1 MKKYAILVTVL
12 VLTVTMLTGCG
23 CTRRK
28 NEMETLP
35 TAPKEPIMPTVPVT
49 VEPNVTDA
57 ILPTYDSMEPS
68 GALDATETTG
78 PVSETGTA
86 DMTEPNVR
94 NRIRPMQ

>member
-1 MKKYAILVTVL
+1 MKKYTIFITVL
-12 VLTVTMLTGCG
+12 VLTLSMLTGCG

-28 NEMETLP
+28 DEMETVP
-35 TAPKEPIMPTVPVT
+35 TQKETIMPTVPAT

-78 PVSETGTA
+78 PVHETGTA
-86 DMTEPNVR
+86 DMTEPAAR
-94 NRIRPMQ
+94 NRTRPMQ

>member
-1 MKKYAILVTVL
+1 MKKYTIFLTVL
-12 VLTVTMLTGCG
+12 VLTLSMLTGCG
-23 CTRRK
+23 CTRSK
-28 NEMETLP
+28 NEMETVP
-35 TAPKEPIMPTVPVT
+35 TQKETIMPTVPAT

-86 DMTEPNVR
+86 DTTESAAR
-94 NRIRPMQ
+94 NRTHPMQ